1 MRTAIFVSLFLAV
14 ATTTVAG
21 CGGSFPPPSERLA
34 TAEAAARSARELGA
48 DKDPKAALHLKL
60 AQEQIDQAKAQMKA
74 EENKKADQTL
84 SRAGADAELAV
95 ALAKE
100 NNARSETEKAKEK
113 IKSLKKEGK

>member
-1 MRTAIFVSLFLAV
+1 MRRTTIFSTFALLALLGAV
-14 ATTTVAG
+14 G

-34 TAEAAARSARELGA
+34 SAEAAARSARELGA

-60 AQEQIDQAKAQMKA
+60 AQEQIDQAKGQMKA
-74 EENKKADQTL
+74 DENKKADQTL

-100 NNARSETEKAKEK
+100 SNAKTEAEKAKEK
-113 IKSLKKEGK
+113 LKSLKKDGK